1 MPVEIE
7 RKFLVKNQDWKK
19 NAEAKVFR
27 QGYLCNDSKKT
38 VRVRVAGDTAF
49 ITIKGSAQYISRA
62 EFEYPVPVEDALYM
76 LNALCDGPLIEKTRY
91 YVPYKG
97 LIWEVDEFEGDN
109 SGLIIA
115 EVELTHED
123 QEIPLPPW
131 AGQEVTGDERYYN
144 ANLVHNP
151 YKNWRE

>member
-27 QGYLCNDSKKT
+27 QGYLCNDNGKT
-38 VRVRVAGDTAF
+38 VRVRIAGEDAF
-49 ITIKGSAQYISRA
+49 ITVKGNAQYISRA
-62 EFEYPVPVEDALYM
+62 EFEYAIPVEDALYM
-76 LNALCDGPLIEKTRY
+76 LNALCQRPLIEKTRY

-97 LIWEVDEFEGDN
+97 LMWEIDEFEGDN

-115 EVELTHED
+115 EVELTDEN
-123 QEIPLPPW
+123 QEVPLPPW
-131 AGQEVTGDERYYN
+131 AGAEVTGDERYYN
-144 ANLVHNP
+144 ANLVRNP
-151 YKNWRE
+151 YKNWK